1 MKPCSKNRQLI
12 TWLALDELD
21 AAQARELR
29 AHFENCEECRAY
41 WIEIS
46 NVAEKLT
53 AVEMAPEI
61 QPSRSF
67 HQELMGRLRAGEAE
81 SVWAT
86 LTSQLRG
93 SLLNWRFTV
102 PALAL
107 VAVLIA
113 VLPFHERPVGIAS
126 SLKSEARVVSPVGP
140 KGDLPPTI
148 ANYQTIANQSLEK
161 LDELLTQQASRNP
174 APTRI
179 YTASDALD

>member
-1 MKPCSKNRQLI
+1 MKSCSKNRQLI

-21 AAQARELR
+21 ASQARELR
-29 AHFENCEECRAY
+29 AHFENCEECREY

-53 AVEMAPEI
+53 AVETAPEV

-81 SVWAT
+81 SIWET
-86 LTSQLRG
+86 LASQLRG
-93 SLLNWRFTV
+93 GLLNWRLVV
-102 PALAL
+102 PVLAL
-107 VAVLIA
+107 VAVLGA
-113 VLPFHERPVGIAS
+113 VLPFHERPTGIAP
-126 SLKSEARVVSPVGP
+126 SLKSQARVVSPVRP

-148 ANYQTIANQSLEK
+148 ANYQTVANQSLEK